1 MVLDVFSKKR
11 KGCGAHRQGCEE
23 HLAPRSV
30 LRVFLKS
37 GARVA
42 GPTEEELALAVRR
55 HACRKPDWQLFASR

>member
-1 MVLDVFSKKR
+1 
-11 KGCGAHRQGCEE
+11 
-23 HLAPRSV
+23 